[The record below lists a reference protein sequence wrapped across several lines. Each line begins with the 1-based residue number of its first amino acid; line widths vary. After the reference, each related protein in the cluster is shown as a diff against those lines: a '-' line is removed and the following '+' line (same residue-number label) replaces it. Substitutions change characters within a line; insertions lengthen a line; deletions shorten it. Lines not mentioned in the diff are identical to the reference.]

1 MESWSVTPWIPASD
15 IYRDLRGVHISV
27 PWGTINRAKLKIV
40 YVVQS
45 YQKLNS
51 NQRIGIAQQRQW
63 ESKLAYQNKPLRWSR
78 PRMSRKEKGVA
89 QRYHEREFLK
99 RELFVVL
106 VLLLLTASLGLAF
119 YFSNNSG
126 QETVSNVATFLN
138 YVQSISSLIRAISIL
153 FDMFM

>member
-1 MESWSVTPWIPASD
+1 M
-15 IYRDLRGVHISV
+15 
-27 PWGTINRAKLKIV
+27 
-40 YVVQS
+40 
-45 YQKLNS
+45 
-51 NQRIGIAQQRQW
+51 
-63 ESKLAYQNKPLRWSR
+63 
-78 PRMSRKEKGVA
+78 
-89 QRYHEREFLK
+89 K